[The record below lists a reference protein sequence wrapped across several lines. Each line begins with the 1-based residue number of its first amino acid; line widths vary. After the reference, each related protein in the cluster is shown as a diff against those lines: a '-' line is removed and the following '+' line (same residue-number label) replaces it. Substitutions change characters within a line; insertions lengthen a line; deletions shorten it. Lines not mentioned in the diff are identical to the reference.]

1 MDSGVKN
8 LVTKYKKNAIL
19 IGCSKTDNRQKSLC
33 EFYDFLLVY
42 FCGKAQDKRFSE
54 GFQFDGIQLKIKNF
68 FQNYC
73 DENSIKSIIC
83 IFDSCEN
90 FIEDNP
96 TELSDKDISNS
107 IMDLKNISES
117 IVVSEKVNTIR
128 TLFEEKLKKN

>member
-1 MDSGVKN
+1 MDLGVKK

-33 EFYDFLLVY
+33 EFYDFLLSNEGGAWKESELTIFPDGIDLSILKLSLKNLCEENTDFLLVY
-42 FCGKAQDKRFSE
+42 FCGTSQDKRFSE

-96 TELSDKDISNS
+96 TE
-107 IMDLKNISES
+107 
-117 IVVSEKVNTIR
+117 
-128 TLFEEKLKKN
+128 